1 MKELTISILVPTW
14 KRPSKIKLCLEHLM
28 QQTVRAEE
36 VIVVVRAED
45 SEGVEVVNSFMPS
58 MPELKMVYA
67 TVPGVVNAENVAIGK
82 ASGDV
87 VAFIDDDGYAPS
99 DWVQKIRSF
108 FLENQNAAGFGGSD
122 IIKSEPWS
130 YYDFEVYDVG
140 IVSFFGKV
148 TGNHHRKCLGLLR
161 EVDVLKGVNMSFRRK
176 VLTFLDTKLSGIDGN
191 LGNGSQWELDLCL
204 YVKEN
209 GGQIYFDPSLVV
221 IHDSDHSSH
230 VKDIVAMNNAHNLSY
245 VFSKHFKG
253 IRYLAFLSYS
263 LFVGNEQLPGLL
275 KLIYDCVLKK
285 SFSPFYLYRFKL
297 RGFFQGLNTYWGS

>member
-108 FLENQNAAGFGGSD
+108 F
-122 IIKSEPWS
+122 
-130 YYDFEVYDVG
+130 
-140 IVSFFGKV
+140 
-148 TGNHHRKCLGLLR
+148 
-161 EVDVLKGVNMSFRRK
+161 
-176 VLTFLDTKLSGIDGN
+176 
-191 LGNGSQWELDLCL
+191 
-204 YVKEN
+204 
-209 GGQIYFDPSLVV
+209 
-221 IHDSDHSSH
+221 
-230 VKDIVAMNNAHNLSY
+230 
-245 VFSKHFKG
+245 
-253 IRYLAFLSYS
+253 
-263 LFVGNEQLPGLL
+263 
-275 KLIYDCVLKK
+275 
-285 SFSPFYLYRFKL
+285 
-297 RGFFQGLNTYWGS
+297 